1 MIVHSLSSHCVRQK
15 LRDAEKPPD
24 MILIAKH
31 NWNLTQLSGAS
42 PAWSAVRG
50 ITPRYVDND
59 RNYCCCL
66 HTTFMDLHIL
76 FSSVHLWTLMNSLR
90 DIFGLKY
97 SSTRIRNC
105 RIHVNSR
112 PGLEGLPV
120 SVARQLGC
128 SHFMT
133 GSHYLRFSDIYD
145 IFAVTAYKQQCRAPR
160 KFFSNSLLNNF
171 KSWLGISSFFVEVEW
186 FSSDHLTVTN

>member
-42 PAWSAVRG
+42 PAWSAVCG
-50 ITPRYVDND
+50 LTPQYVDND
-59 RNYCCCL
+59 RNYFCCL
-66 HTTFMDLHIL
+66 HTTFMDPHIL
-76 FSSVHLWTLMNSLR
+76 FSSQHLWTFMNGLR

-112 PGLEGLPV
+112 PGLEGLSSLQSPD
-120 SVARQLGC
+120 SLAARTSWLALTLC
-128 SHFMT
+128 AFLTFITS
-133 GSHYLRFSDIYD
+133 LRLQHTSNN
-145 IFAVTAYKQQCRAPR
+145 AGLQG
-160 KFFSNSLLNNF
+160 KFFR
-171 KSWLGISSFFVEVEW
+171 IP
-186 FSSDHLTVTN
+186 DLTIL